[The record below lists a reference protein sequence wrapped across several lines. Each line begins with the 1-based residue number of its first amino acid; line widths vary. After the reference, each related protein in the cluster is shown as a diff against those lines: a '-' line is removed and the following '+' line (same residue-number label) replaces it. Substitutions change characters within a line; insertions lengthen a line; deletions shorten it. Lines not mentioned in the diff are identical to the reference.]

1 MLSGVPW
8 AMMFAIP
15 MMDLESLANSMSI
28 LSLETGPDVGLLD
41 SGLFGLFGLFD
52 SLDSTG
58 LSVLLAGFLYGLSQ
72 VMWIVGLWCVGRQG
86 MSQLKSRILSQSLIQ
101 SFLLRLRIRRKGHQ
115 PNQTN

>member
-41 SGLFGLFGLFD
+41 SNLFGLFD